1 MKSRAWRCARRYNAR
16 KRRETMKRNL
26 AWWAALA
33 LALWP
38 TFSQAQSGYPNRSV
52 KIIVPFAPGG
62 AVDFVGRIMQLRL
75 SELLGQPIVI
85 ENRGGAA
92 GTIGMEVAARSA
104 PDGYILVLG
113 NVGSTAINPGVFPN
127 LSINNLRDFIP
138 VTQVVD
144 VPGVLI
150 VHPSVTVNRLK
161 DLVAIVKA
169 TPGKL
174 NYASPGS
181 GSQNRLEMEILR
193 TVEQGMDMVHVP
205 YKGGAGPAV
214 TGLVAGE
221 TQMMFSTVSSA
232 MGHIKSGRLKA
243 LAITSPARIKE
254 LPDLPTMKESGYVDG
269 SSGSWQGGLVPAG
282 TPRAGVDRLFDS
294 LVQTMKTPHLI
305 ERLAK
310 GGAEEVNSRS
320 PQAFADLNAAG
331 NQSLGKVGKE

>member
-1 MKSRAWRCARRYNAR
+1 
-16 KRRETMKRNL
+16 MKRKL
-26 AWWAALA
+26 ALSAALA
-33 LALWP
+33 LALCP
-38 TFSQAQSGYPNRSV
+38 ALSQAQSGYPNRSV
-52 KIIVPFAPGG
+52 KIVIPFAPGG
-62 AVDFVGRIMQLRL
+62 ASDFVGRIMQPRL

-104 PDGYILVLG
+104 PDGYTLVLG
-113 NVGSTAINPGVFPN
+113 NVGSTAINPGVFTN

-150 VHPSVTVNRLK
+150 VHPSVQANSVK
-161 DLVAIVKA
+161 ELVAFVKA
-169 TPGKL
+169 NPGKL

-232 MGHIKSGRLKA
+232 MGHIKGGRLKA
-243 LAITSPARIKE
+243 LAITSPKRIKE
-254 LPDLPTMKESGYVDG
+254 LPDLPTMKESGYPDG
-269 SSGSWQGGLVPAG
+269 SSGSWQGVLVPGG
-282 TPRAGVDRLFDS
+282 TPPAVVDRLFEV
-294 LVQTMKTPHLI
+294 LVRTMKTPDVI

-310 GGAEEVNSRS
+310 GGAEAVTSSS
-320 PQAFADLNAAG
+320 PKAFADFIAAETRRW
-331 NQSLGKVGKE
+331 GKVAKESGAIAD

>member
-1 MKSRAWRCARRYNAR
+1 
-16 KRRETMKRNL
+16 MKRKF
-26 AWWAALA
+26 APWAALA
-33 LALWP
+33 LALCP
-38 TFSQAQSGYPNRSV
+38 GPSLAQSGYPNRPV

-62 AVDFVGRIMQLRL
+62 ASDFVGRIIQPRL
-75 SELLGQPIVI
+75 AELLGQPIVI

-104 PDGYILVLG
+104 PDGYTLVLA
-113 NVGSTAINPGVFPN
+113 NVGSTAINPGVFTN
-127 LSINNLRDFIP
+127 LSINNLKDFIP

-150 VHPSVTVNRLK
+150 VHPSVPANSVRE
-161 DLVAIVKA
+161 LVAYVKA
-169 TPGKL
+169 NPGKL

-193 TVEQGMDMVHVP
+193 TAERGMDMVHVP

-232 MGHIKSGRLKA
+232 MGHIKNGRLKA
-243 LAITSPARIKE
+243 LAITSPQRIKE
-254 LPDLPTMKESGYVDG
+254 LPEVPTMREAGYVDG
-269 SSGSWQGGLVPAG
+269 SSGSWQGVLVPAG
-282 TPRAGVDRLFDS
+282 TPSAVVDRLFEV
-294 LVQTMKTPHLI
+294 LVQTMKAPEVI

-310 GGAEEVNSRS
+310 GGAEAVTS
-320 PQAFADLNAAG
+320 PSPKAFAEFVAAETRRW
-331 NQSLGKVGKE
+331 GKVAKESGAVAD

>member
-1 MKSRAWRCARRYNAR
+1 
-16 KRRETMKRNL
+16 MKRKIAL
-26 AWWAALA
+26 WAALA
-33 LALWP
+33 LVLCP
-38 TFSQAQSGYPNRSV
+38 GPSLAQSGYPNRPV
-52 KIIVPFAPGG
+52 RIIVPFAPGG
-62 AVDFVGRIMQLRL
+62 ASDFVGRIIQPRL
-75 SELLGQPIVI
+75 SELLAQPIVI

-104 PDGYILVLG
+104 PDGYTLVLG
-113 NVGSTAINPGVFPN
+113 NVGSTAINPGVFTN
-127 LSINNLRDFIP
+127 LSINNLKDFIP

-150 VHPSVTVNRLK
+150 VHPSVPVSSVK
-161 DLVAIVKA
+161 GLVAYVKA
-169 TPGKL
+169 NPGKL

-193 TVEQGMDMVHVP
+193 TVEGGMDMVHVP

-232 MGHIKSGRLKA
+232 MGQIKGGRLKA
-243 LAITSPARIKE
+243 LAITSPKRIKE

-269 SSGSWQGGLVPAG
+269 SSGSWQGVLVPAG
-282 TPRAGVDRLFDS
+282 TPRAVVDRLFEV
-294 LVQTMKTPHLI
+294 LVQTMKTSDVI

-310 GGAEEVNSRS
+310 GGAEAVTSAS
-320 PQAFADLNAAG
+320 PQAFADFVASET
-331 NQSLGKVGKE
+331 QRWGKVAKESGAIAD

>member
-1 MKSRAWRCARRYNAR
+1 
-16 KRRETMKRNL
+16 MKRKL
-26 AWWAALA
+26 AVWAALV
-33 LALWP
+33 LALCP
-38 TFSQAQSGYPNRSV
+38 TLSPAQSSYPNRAV

-62 AVDFVGRIMQLRL
+62 ASDFVGRIMQPRL

-104 PDGYILVLG
+104 PDGYTLVLA
-113 NVGSTAINPGVFPN
+113 NVGSMAINPGVFTN

-150 VHPSVTVNRLK
+150 VHPSVQVNRVK
-161 DLVAIVKA
+161 ELVAYVKA
-169 TPGKL
+169 NPGKL

-193 TVEQGMDMVHVP
+193 RAEGGMDMVHVP

-214 TGLVAGE
+214 TGLIAGE

-232 MGHIKSGRLKA
+232 LGHIKGGRLKA
-243 LAITSPARIKE
+243 LAVTSAKRLEP
-254 LPDLPTMKESGYVDG
+254 LPDIPTMKESGYPDG
-269 SSGSWQGGLVPAG
+269 ASGSWQGVLVPTG
-282 TPRAGVDRLFDS
+282 TPRAVVDRLFEL
-294 LVQTMKTPHLI
+294 LVQTMKTPDVM

-310 GGAEEVNSRS
+310 GGAEAVTSAS
-320 PQAFADLNAAG
+320 PKAFAEFVAAET
-331 NQSLGKVGKE
+331 QRWGKVAKESGAIAD

>member
-1 MKSRAWRCARRYNAR
+1 
-16 KRRETMKRNL
+16 MKRKL
-26 AWWAALA
+26 AVWAALA
-33 LALWP
+33 LALCP
-38 TFSQAQSGYPNRSV
+38 ALSLAQSSYPNRPV

-62 AVDFVGRIMQLRL
+62 ASDFVGRIMQPRL
-75 SELLGQPIVI
+75 SELLGQQIVI

-104 PDGYILVLG
+104 PDGYTLVLA
-113 NVGSTAINPGVFPN
+113 NVGSMAINPGVFTN

-150 VHPSVTVNRLK
+150 VHPSVAANSIK
-161 DLVAIVKA
+161 ELVAYVKA
-169 TPGKL
+169 NPGKL

-193 TVEQGMDMVHVP
+193 KAEGGMDMVHVP

-214 TGLVAGE
+214 TGLIAGE

-232 MGHIKSGRLKA
+232 MGHIKGGRLKA
-243 LAITSPARIKE
+243 LAITKATRLE
-254 LPDLPTMKESGYVDG
+254 QLPDVPTMKESGYPDG
-269 SSGSWQGGLVPAG
+269 SSGSWQGVLVPAG
-282 TPRAGVDRLFDS
+282 APREIVERLYVVV
-294 LVQTMKTPHLI
+294 VQTMKTPDVM

-310 GGAEEVNSRS
+310 GGAEAVTSAS
-320 PQAFADLNAAG
+320 PKAFAEFVASET
-331 NQSLGKVGKE
+331 QRWGKVAKESGATAD

>member
-1 MKSRAWRCARRYNAR
+1 
-16 KRRETMKRNL
+16 MKRKL
-26 AWWAALA
+26 AVWAVLA
-33 LALWP
+33 LALCP
-38 TFSQAQSGYPNRSV
+38 VLSLAQSSYPNRTV

-62 AVDFVGRIMQLRL
+62 ASDFVGRIMQPRL
-75 SELLGQPIVI
+75 SELLGQQIVI

-104 PDGYILVLG
+104 PDGYTLVLG
-113 NVGSTAINPGVFPN
+113 NVGSTAINPGVFTN
-127 LSINNLRDFIP
+127 LPINNLRDFIP

-150 VHPSVTVNRLK
+150 VHPSVAANSVK
-161 DLVAIVKA
+161 ELVAYVKA
-169 TPGKL
+169 NPGKL

-193 TVEQGMDMVHVP
+193 RAEGGMDMVHVP

-232 MGHIKSGRLKA
+232 LGHIKGGRLKA
-243 LAITSPARIKE
+243 LAITSAKRLE
-254 LPDLPTMKESGYVDG
+254 QLPEVPTMKESGYPDG
-269 SSGSWQGGLVPAG
+269 ASGSWQGVLVPTG
-282 TPRAGVDRLFDS
+282 TPREVVERLYAV
-294 LVQTMKTPHLI
+294 LVQTMKTPDVM

-310 GGAEEVNSRS
+310 GGAEAVTSAS
-320 PQAFADLNAAG
+320 PKAFAEFVATET
-331 NQSLGKVGKE
+331 QRWGKVAKESGAIAD